1 MQAVAERLA
10 EEAAK
15 GRQVIVFTHNILFH
29 YMLWGEARRAGVGR
43 HREWMRS
50 AGNDR
55 FGVIEYDKKPGQM
68 KDVPERLH
76 EIEQEFG
83 MFIDGGYD
91 RTDQSFRPSVVGLYA
106 TMRETWE
113 RIIEEILFNNAVQRF
128 RPEVMTQRLEEACYD
143 PAADY
148 PVIFEGMKRCSH
160 YSGHDPAPDLPP
172 DLPDSDRI
180 ERDIEELK
188 AFADQAMARRRQLR
202 RVPRYDDGVEAVLL

>member
-1 MQAVAERLA
+1 
-10 EEAAK
+10 
-15 GRQVIVFTHNILFH
+15 
-29 YMLWGEARRAGVGR
+29 
-43 HREWMRS
+43 MRS

-55 FGVIEYDKKPGQM
+55 FGVIEHDKKPGQM
-68 KDVPERLH
+68 KDVSERLH

-83 MFIDGGYD
+83 TFIDGGYD
-91 RTDQSFRPSVVGLYA
+91 DTDQSFRSSVVGLYA

-128 RPEVMTQRLEEACYD
+128 RPGVMTQRLEVACYD

-160 YSGHDPAPDLPP
+160 YSGHDPAPELPP

-188 AFADQAMARRRQLR
+188 AFADKATARRRQLR